1 MLLLKLM
8 MTGSGDRDDDE
19 RGGLRLRYGRHLWQL
34 RHETIRGG
42 KEGPLI
48 APAEQESFG
57 YLLG

>member
-1 MLLLKLM
+1 M
-8 MTGSGDRDDDE
+8 MTGSGDRDNDE
-19 RGGLRLRYGRHLWQL
+19 RGGLRLRYGRHLWRL